1 MIISRL
7 FEKIFYFFIF
17 VPFLP
22 SLISNT
28 YTAPYA
34 LICSSIFFF
43 LIKNTKFPKELVI
56 LLFLFFGSLILLI
69 NGFGFNTLRI
79 LLGYFSVFSIAFGTY
94 FICKLNKRANKEIV
108 FYFFIIWFV
117 VGFIQTFFYEGFL
130 SEFVV
135 VSKTTVDRGVT
146 SLAPEP
152 SYFASVL
159 IFFMIINF
167 INNYKINI
175 TILLTVI
182 SVVFFSRSMTGLV
195 VLSLFFIFYFLILIL
210 KKNTFKYLIL
220 SILILFIFIIN
231 FDLFDGMRVH
241 KLLTRFVENPI
252 NLLVSDASTNARM
265 WHIIGTFSGSL
276 DNYFLPNPNNNF
288 YEYTLS
294 LIENNKDYVHPY
306 TVETLNNKPMSGT
319 GQMFFNLG
327 ILSLL
332 YFYILFRLIVK
343 YFKSLKLAIF
353 LTINIF
359 ILMTTAIPLTF
370 PMFGFIYGLL
380 IYKVNED
387 SNEDISLNRKF
398 R

>member
-1 MIISRL
+1 M
-7 FEKIFYFFIF
+7 
-17 VPFLP
+17 
-22 SLISNT
+22 
-28 YTAPYA
+28 
-34 LICSSIFFF
+34 
-43 LIKNTKFPKELVI
+43 
-56 LLFLFFGSLILLI
+56 LFLFFGSSILLI

-117 VGFIQTFFYEGFL
+117 VGFVQTFFYEGFI

-135 VSKTTVDRGVT
+135 VTKTTVDRGVT

-195 VLSLFFIFYFLILIL
+195 VLSLFFILYFLIFII

-220 SILILFIFIIN
+220 SILILFIFIVN
-231 FDLFDGMRVH
+231 FDLFDGMRIH

-252 NLLVSDASTNARM
+252 NLFVSDASANARM

-276 DNYFLPNPNNNF
+276 DSYFLPNPNNNF

-294 LIENNKDYVHPY
+294 LIEKNEDYVHPY

-319 GQMFFNLG
+319 GQMIFNLG

-332 YFYILFRLIVK
+332 YFYILFRLILK
-343 YFKSLKLAIF
+343 YLKSLKLAIF

-380 IYKVNED
+380 IYKVYED

>member
-1 MIISRL
+1 MISSRL
-7 FEKIFYFFIF
+7 FEKIFYFLIF

-22 SLISNT
+22 SFVPNT

-34 LICSSIFFF
+34 LICSSILFFF
-43 LIKNTKFPKELVI
+43 IKKTKFPKELVI
-56 LLFLFFGSLILLI
+56 LLFLFFVSLILLI
-69 NGFGFNTLRI
+69 NGFSFNNLRV
-79 LLGYFSVFSIAFGTY
+79 LLGYFSIFSIAFGTY
-94 FICKLNKRANKEIV
+94 FICKFNKRANKEIIY
-108 FYFFIIWFV
+108 YFFIIWFV
-117 VGFIQTFFYEGFL
+117 VGFIQTFFYEEFL

-152 SYFASVL
+152 SYFASVI
-159 IFFMIINF
+159 IFFMIINL
-167 INNYKINI
+167 INNYKFNI

-182 SVVFFSRSMTGLV
+182 SVFFFSRSMTGII
-195 VLSLFFIFYFLILIL
+195 VLSFFVILYFLIFIL

-220 SILILFIFIIN
+220 SILILFIFIVN
-231 FDLFDGMRVH
+231 FDFFDGMRIH
-241 KLLTRFVENPI
+241 KLLTKFVESPM
-252 NLLVSDASTNARM
+252 NLFVNDASANARM

-276 DNYFLPNPNNNF
+276 DNYLLPNPNSNF

-294 LIENNKDYVHPY
+294 LMENNKNYVHPY

-327 ILSLL
+327 IISLL
-332 YFYILFRLIVK
+332 YFYILIRLIMK
-343 YFKSLKLAIF
+343 YFKSLRFAIF
-353 LTINIF
+353 LTANIF

-380 IYKVNED
+380 VYKVYEN